1 MTTTQLAAW
10 VMLAFGGLYSGA
22 ILFYA
27 VDRVHVWRRMSV
39 DQYVVDFRRS
49 LYRAD
54 PLVPI
59 MGVLSELGA
68 AVFAINSGGRAAVL
82 ASIGI
87 ALIAM
92 IIVASISLAEPIN
105 RGFGGFPRARRPIG
119 RTAANH
125 LVQVSLGPHRRGAGR
140 TRLPGGRQCLTH
152 PGLRQSTAGITTTP

>member
-27 VDRVHVWRRMSV
+27 VDRTHVWRRMPV

-59 MGVLSELGA
+59 MGVLSALGA
-68 AVFAINSGGRAAVL
+68 VVFALRSGGRPAVL
-82 ASIGI
+82 AWTGF
-87 ALIAM
+87 ALIVLIM
-92 IIVASISLAEPIN
+92 VASITLAEPMN
-105 RGFGGFPRARRPIG
+105 SKFRRLPEGQAPDRVERLRVAWCRFHRARTVVALG
-119 RTAANH
+119 ALAFLVAAG
-125 LVQVSLGPHRRGAGR
+125 V
-140 TRLPGGRQCLTH
+140 
-152 PGLRQSTAGITTTP
+152 